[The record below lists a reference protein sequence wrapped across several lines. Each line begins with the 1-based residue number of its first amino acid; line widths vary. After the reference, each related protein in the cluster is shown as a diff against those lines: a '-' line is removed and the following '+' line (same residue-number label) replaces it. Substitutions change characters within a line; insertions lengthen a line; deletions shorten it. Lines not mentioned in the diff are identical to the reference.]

1 MLLSTAQKG
10 DYLKY
15 IILYKQGNR
24 LTTGSTDY
32 NKALVIEQDPLQ
44 WAKKTRLSNGLDI
57 PSITYN
63 EPTGSAPKGGA
74 EGELFFTPSDPLT
87 TTVGLPPGTTPT
99 GTTPTGTTTTPGTTE
114 NFLSKYKMPL
124 IIGAVAIGYFLLK
137 KKK

>member
-1 MLLSTAQKG
+1 MVSTADKAL
-10 DYLKY
+10 YLQY

-24 LTTGSTDY
+24 LTAGSPEY
-32 NKALVIEQDPLQ
+32 IKALNIELDPMQ
-44 WAKKTRLSNGLDI
+44 WPKNTRVSNGLNI

-63 EPTGSAPKGGA
+63 EPREPAPKGGA
-74 EGELFFTPSDPLT
+74 EGELFFTPSDPV